1 MRVWSSSIYSDEV
14 RPRLEAGMLSSGKS
28 WDEWRQFF

>member
-14 RPRLEAGMLSSGKS
+14 RPRVEAGMLSSGKILG
-28 WDEWRQFF
+28 